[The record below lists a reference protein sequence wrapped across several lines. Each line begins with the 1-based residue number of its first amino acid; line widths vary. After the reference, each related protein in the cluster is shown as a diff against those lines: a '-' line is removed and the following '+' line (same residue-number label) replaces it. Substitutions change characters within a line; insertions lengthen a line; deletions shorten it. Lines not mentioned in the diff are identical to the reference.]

1 MVLKELIVEVLDKG
15 AKLKSRE
22 ILARI
27 TLLDPNNIY
36 TVTDINKSIYHELKN
51 KIIFDK
57 LTYKYYLKDKVK
69 ITKEFTNL
77 ELIKKTLEITDK
89 SMSLI
94 DISNYIRIKFNK
106 NLKIDE
112 IQIILLVELKDS
124 IGIDN
129 SNLSVIKYFI
139 NE

>member
-1 MVLKELIVEVLDKG
+1 MELKKLILEVLNKG
-15 AKLKSRE
+15 AKLKSKE
-22 ILARI
+22 ILVRI
-27 TLLDPNNIY
+27 TLLDPNSIY

-51 KIIFDK
+51 KVIFDK

-69 ITKEFTNL
+69 IIEEFTNL

-94 DISNYIRIKFNK
+94 DISNYIRTKYNK
-106 NLKIDE
+106 NLKIDD
-112 IQIILLVELKDS
+112 IQIILLVDLKDS

-129 SNLSVIKYFI
+129 SNLSIIKFFL
-139 NE
+139 N

>member
-1 MVLKELIVEVLDKG
+1 MKLKELIIEVLNKG

-22 ILARI
+22 IINRI
-27 TLLDPNNIY
+27 TLLDPINIY

-51 KIIFDK
+51 KVIFDK

-69 ITKEFTNL
+69 NIEEFTNL

-94 DISNYIRIKFNK
+94 DISNYIRTKYNK
-106 NLKIDE
+106 NLKIDD
-112 IQIILLVELKDS
+112 IQIILLVDLKDS

-129 SNLSVIKYFI
+129 SNLSVIKFFL
-139 NE
+139 N

>member
-1 MVLKELIVEVLDKG
+1 MKLKELIVETLNSG

-27 TLLDPNNIY
+27 TLLDTNNIY

-51 KIIFDK
+51 KVIFDK

-69 ITKEFTNL
+69 NIEEFTNL

-89 SMSLI
+89 SISLI
-94 DISNYIRIKFNK
+94 DISNYIRTKYNK
-106 NLKIDE
+106 NLKIDD
-112 IQIILLVELKDS
+112 IQIILLVDLKDY

-129 SNLSVIKYFI
+129 SNLSVIKFFL
-139 NE
+139 N

>member
-1 MVLKELIVEVLDKG
+1 MELKNLIVEVLNKG
-15 AKLKSRE
+15 AKLKSKE
-22 ILARI
+22 ILVRI

-51 KIIFDK
+51 KVTFDK

-69 ITKEFTNL
+69 IIEEFTNL

-94 DISNYIRIKFNK
+94 DISNYIRTKYNK
-106 NLKIDE
+106 NLKIDD
-112 IQIILLVELKDS
+112 IQIILLVDLKDS

-129 SNLSVIKYFI
+129 SNLSVIKFFL
-139 NE
+139 N

>member
-1 MVLKELIVEVLDKG
+1 MVLKELIAEVLDKG

-51 KIIFDK
+51 KVIFDK

-69 ITKEFTNL
+69 NIEEFTNL

-94 DISNYIRIKFNK
+94 DISNYIRTKYNK
-106 NLKIDE
+106 NLKIDD
-112 IQIILLVELKDS
+112 IQIILLVDLKDS

-129 SNLSVIKYFI
+129 SNLSVIKFFL
-139 NE
+139 N

>member
-1 MVLKELIVEVLDKG
+1 MKLKELIVETLNRG

-27 TLLDPNNIY
+27 TLLDTNNIY

-51 KIIFDK
+51 KVIFDK

-69 ITKEFTNL
+69 NIEEFTNL
-77 ELIKKTLEITDK
+77 ELIKKTLEITNK
-89 SMSLI
+89 SISLI
-94 DISNYIRIKFNK
+94 DISNYIRTKYNK
-106 NLKIDE
+106 NLKIDD
-112 IQIILLVELKDS
+112 IQIILLVDLKDS

-129 SNLSVIKYFI
+129 SNLSVIKFFL
-139 NE
+139 N